1 MRYVTGPIPF
11 HYGVYEE
18 TATMTLTMSNLV
30 LVDSREEPYFV
41 WKPDEMTGVP
51 FSAQLQHAQ
60 AGTCTVKVEVFTSD
74 NNVTPILV
82 REFTSVPRPGVWQWE
97 WDGRLAD
104 GSTAPRGIYLYRLS
118 AEARVPTLPDRDS
131 NRSAFLQALRAVDEN
146 NEPMLYA
153 EYWGYDDKQT
163 PEDETDDEHL
173 YFIRWYVLK
182 DSLNTN
188 ASSGRIQLFNPD
200 LTTVYSWDITALRC
214 LEHGEATDGLRAD
227 STGIKHGVIVP
238 VPVSVMQLGGDYR
251 FLLQVKDDHM
261 AFDKAHRLRAALE
274 LNSRPM
280 PQAYYIW
287 VSGTCPDYAS
297 QNNIAWSY
305 IRETLY
311 YARIHGAV
319 MTITNGAH
327 AGVQLGTWTV
337 SYRGLSESQV
347 QSQRQWARQNGWA
360 EVRTMVLAQA
370 IAGIGFAQVEASVA
384 RIQDKRRNTP
394 PSDPAIAA
402 INENWFQQHDWDA
415 EQDKWGRT
423 NALLHELTHLLN
435 DRNKNHC
442 KARRPTCVWNSDL
455 DASTWTRPLRN
466 TVRIRGVDY
475 HMPWH
480 DLAEINEM
488 RLSLGWPPLSP

>member
-1 MRYVTGPIPF
+1 
-11 HYGVYEE
+11 
-18 TATMTLTMSNLV
+18 
-30 LVDSREEPYFV
+30 
-41 WKPDEMTGVP
+41 
-51 FSAQLQHAQ
+51 
-60 AGTCTVKVEVFTSD
+60 
-74 NNVTPILV
+74 
-82 REFTSVPRPGVWQWE
+82 
-97 WDGRLAD
+97 
-104 GSTAPRGIYLYRLS
+104 
-118 AEARVPTLPDRDS
+118 
-131 NRSAFLQALRAVDEN
+131 
-146 NEPMLYA
+146 
-153 EYWGYDDKQT
+153 
-163 PEDETDDEHL
+163 
-173 YFIRWYVLK
+173 
-182 DSLNTN
+182 
-188 ASSGRIQLFNPD
+188 
-200 LTTVYSWDITALRC
+200 
-214 LEHGEATDGLRAD
+214 
-227 STGIKHGVIVP
+227 
-238 VPVSVMQLGGDYR
+238 MQLGGDYR

-370 IAGIGFAQVEASVA
+370 IAGIGFAQ
-384 RIQDKRRNTP
+384 
-394 PSDPAIAA
+394 
-402 INENWFQQHDWDA
+402 
-415 EQDKWGRT
+415 
-423 NALLHELTHLLN
+423 LLN

-442 KARRPTCVWNSDL
+442 KARRPTCVWNSDF